1 MLYSKQKSHKQKKNY
16 LNMAN
21 QTYNSVLLEIRDRL
35 SGHTAVLSNIQA
47 DINEINAHLEKSNGR
62 LGKLEVDVINI
73 KHEEK
78 IIDSHIDGIK
88 HNCKA
93 IQDAKIEMAKELV
106 AAQHNRIVR
115 YTKIVGTFA
124 SVIAVCIALITFINN
139 SNRQRVIKETKQDIN
154 LINEKVDSI
163 IMRNGR
169 VIKDI
174 SPEYY

>member
-1 MLYSKQKSHKQKKNY
+1 
-16 LNMAN
+16 MAN
-21 QTYNSVLLEIRDRL
+21 QTYNSILLEIRDSL
-35 SGHTAVLSNIQA
+35 SAHTAILGEVRK
-47 DINEINAHLEKSNGR
+47 DITEVNDHLKISNGR

-73 KHEEK
+73 KHEES
-78 IIDSHIDGIK
+78 IIDSHINGIK

-93 IQDAKIEMAKELV
+93 VQDAKVEMAKELV